1 MSLIVS
7 FDCEKECFLPFSSPP
22 LIEDNR
28 VNVGM
33 GVLGGC
39 LCVCDS
45 SNQSLICV
53 WVMKKYGVEKSW
65 TKVFE
70 INMCYCDILLYG
82 LYQPIKYMNNGA
94 LLMFNYPRS
103 DLIYYDPRKPVLK
116 LFGDYHIES
125 SIEIIAHTP
134 SFMSLKDVLSGCNV
148 EVLNVNSRCAGLKLK
163 GELRAISLYEKT
175 IESNFEFDPYE
186 LEYCNLPTGFE
197 AYWWGNYDYC
207 YSKVWR

>member
-1 MSLIVS
+1 MVYINGLLPQHL
-7 FDCEKECFLPFSSPP
+7 EQQLPFCS
-22 LIEDNR
+22 
-28 VNVGM
+28 
-33 GVLGGC
+33 
-39 LCVCDS
+39 
-45 SNQSLICV
+45 
-53 WVMKKYGVEKSW
+53 
-65 TKVFE
+65 
-70 INMCYCDILLYG
+70 
-82 LYQPIKYMNNGA
+82 
-94 LLMFNYPRS
+94 
-103 DLIYYDPRKPVLK
+103 